1 MSPLLSLR
9 RSEGIARARERF
21 RRLWGDRDSPL
32 AGLTD
37 LPETVR
43 SGRLAVDGAAI
54 LAVGV
59 VALIGVLVAGWFA
72 WRGSADTQPVARTS
86 VVAPG
91 VALARTSSSSA
102 GRPGALATPAALL
115 VVDVAGRV
123 RRPGLVRVP
132 AGSRVADALA
142 AAGGTLPGVDLATIN
157 LARPVVDGEQ
167 ILVGIAGAGTGG
179 AGSPGAPGG
188 AAGPLDLNAAT
199 LEQLEALPGVGPVL
213 AQKILDW
220 RTAHGRFSNV
230 DELREVGGIGDKKY
244 GDIAP
249 KVRV

>member
-1 MSPLLSLR
+1 MSPLLDLR

-21 RRLWGDRDSPL
+21 RRLWGDRDG
-32 AGLTD
+32 GLSGLSD

-43 SGRLAVDGAAI
+43 AGRLALDGRAI

-59 VALIGVLVAGWFA
+59 VALVGVLVAAWFA
-72 WRGSADTQPVARTS
+72 WRGSADAQPVARTS
-86 VVAPG
+86 VIAPG
-91 VALARTSSSSA
+91 VALARTSSPSPDPRGS
-102 GRPGALATPAALL
+102 PGATALL

-123 RRPGLVRVP
+123 RRPGLVRLP

-167 ILVGIAGAGTGG
+167 ILVGIAGAGGG
-179 AGSPGAPGG
+179 AGPPGSTGA

-199 LEQLEALPGVGPVL
+199 LEQLEDLPGVGPVL

-220 RTAHGRFSNV
+220 RTAHGRFSTI

>member
-1 MSPLLSLR
+1 MSPLLALG

-21 RRLWGDRDSPL
+21 RRLWGDGDGPL
-32 AGLTD
+32 SGLTD
-37 LPETVR
+37 LPETIR
-43 SGRLAVDGAAI
+43 SGRLALDGVAI
-54 LAVGV
+54 VAVGA

-91 VALARTSSSSA
+91 VALAQASSPSR
-102 GRPGALATPAALL
+102 GRPGALATPASLL
-115 VVDVAGRV
+115 VIDVAGRV

-142 AAGGTLPGVDLATIN
+142 AAGGTLAGVDLATIN

-167 ILVGIAGAGTGG
+167 ILVGIAGAGAGG
-179 AGSPGAPGG
+179 AGSSGSSVV